1 MWALCSPASI
11 RSRNSGSGFDKFYFS
26 ITGGG
31 VNVEPHKV
39 KGKGG
44 RPSRWSTAKARQI
57 CNQIKRGLPLRYAS
71 PLCGVPY
78 STSKEWVGL
87 HPEFAP
93 MMEEAHSFFV
103 RSQVDNIERHA
114 KISEKPSQ
122 WLLERRA
129 REEFAPAYVPSAG
142 ASGVQILALGDDAMS
157 KLMGAWGSLLSGQVA
172 PQHLPDT
179 TTPLTLA
186 PINYTEGSTPL
197 QGEESPIPAVEIS
210 AELVQSVKPKQIG
223 RPRKYP

>member
-1 MWALCSPASI
+1 
-11 RSRNSGSGFDKFYFS
+11 
-26 ITGGG
+26 

-44 RPSRWSTAKARQI
+44 RPSRWSIGKARQI

-78 STSKEWVGL
+78 GTSKEWVGL

-129 REEFAPAYVPSAG
+129 REEFAPAYVPSG
-142 ASGVQILALGDDAMS
+142 ASSGVQILALGDDAMG
-157 KLMGAWGSLLSGQVA
+157 KLMGAWGSLLSGQNA
-172 PQHLPDT
+172 PQQLPDT
-179 TTPLTLA
+179 TTLPTLVPL
-186 PINYTEGSTPL
+186 NYTEGVTP
-197 QGEESPIPAVEIS
+197 QDEGKGSVPAVEIS

-223 RPRKYP
+223 RPRKYPKANPSAADTPPHTTPPAHPL

>member
-1 MWALCSPASI
+1 M
-11 RSRNSGSGFDKFYFS
+11 
-26 ITGGG
+26 
-31 VNVEPHKV
+31 NVEPHKV

-44 RPSRWSTAKARQI
+44 RPSRWSVGKARQI

-78 STSKEWVGL
+78 GTSKEWVGL

-103 RSQVDNIERHA
+103 RSQVDNIERHS

-129 REEFAPAYVPSAG
+129 REEFAPAYVPSG
-142 ASGVQILALGDDAMS
+142 ASSGVQILALGDDAMS
-157 KLMGAWGSLLSGQVA
+157 KLMGAWGSLLGNQVA
-172 PQHLPDT
+172 PQQLPDT
-179 TTPLTLA
+179 TTLPTLA
-186 PINYTEGSTPL
+186 PLNYTEGGTP
-197 QGEESPIPAVEIS
+197 QEEGKGSAPAVEIS

-223 RPRKYP
+223 RPRKYPKPTQPTADTPPHTTPPAHPL

>member
-1 MWALCSPASI
+1 M
-11 RSRNSGSGFDKFYFS
+11 
-26 ITGGG
+26 
-31 VNVEPHKV
+31 NVEPHKV

-44 RPSRWSTAKARQI
+44 RPTRWSIAKARQI

-78 STSKEWVGL
+78 GTSKEWAGL

-129 REEFAPAYVPSAG
+129 KEEFAPAYVPSG
-142 ASGVQILALGDDAMS
+142 QGSSMQILALGDDTIG
-157 KLMGAWGSLLSGQVA
+157 KLMGAWGSLLGNQLA
-172 PQHLPDT
+172 PQQIPDT
-179 TTPLTLA
+179 TTPSSLVPL
-186 PINYTEGSTPL
+186 NYTEGGTP
-197 QGEESPIPAVEIS
+197 QGAEVVSVPAVEIS
-210 AELVQSVKPKQIG
+210 AEVVAEVKPQRLG
-223 RPRKYP
+223 RPRKYPKPSPKTSPPTPDTPPPTTPLAHPL

>member
-1 MWALCSPASI
+1 M
-11 RSRNSGSGFDKFYFS
+11 
-26 ITGGG
+26 
-31 VNVEPHKV
+31 NVEPHKV

-44 RPSRWSTAKARQI
+44 RPSRWSIAKARQI

-78 STSKEWVGL
+78 GTSKEWAGL

-129 REEFAPAYVPSAG
+129 KEEFAPAYVPSG
-142 ASGVQILALGDDAMS
+142 ASSGVQILALGDDAIG
-157 KLMGAWGSLLSGQVA
+157 KLMGAWGSLLSGQNA
-172 PQHLPDT
+172 PQHIPDT
-179 TTPLTLA
+179 TTPSSLMPL
-186 PINYTEGSTPL
+186 NYTEGGTSKEAEPA
-197 QGEESPIPAVEIS
+197 PVPAVEIS
-210 AELVQSVKPKQIG
+210 AEVVRSVENKRLG
-223 RPRKYP
+223 RPRKYPKPNPSKASEPQPTPDTPPTPPPSAPSS

>member
-1 MWALCSPASI
+1 
-11 RSRNSGSGFDKFYFS
+11 
-26 ITGGG
+26 

-44 RPSRWSTAKARQI
+44 RPSRWSIGKARQI

-78 STSKEWVGL
+78 GTSKEWVGL

-103 RSQVDNIERHA
+103 RSQVDNIERHS

-129 REEFAPAYVPSAG
+129 REEFAPAYVPTAG

-157 KLMGAWGSLLSGQVA
+157 KLMGAWGSLLGNQVA
-172 PQHLPDT
+172 PQQLPDT
-179 TTPLTLA
+179 TTLPTLVPL
-186 PINYTEGSTPL
+186 NYIEGVTP
-197 QGEESPIPAVEIS
+197 QDEGKGSVPAVEIS
-210 AELVQSVKPKQIG
+210 AEVVQSVKSKQVG
-223 RPRKYP
+223 RPRKYPKANPPAADTPPHTTPPAHPL

>member
-1 MWALCSPASI
+1 M
-11 RSRNSGSGFDKFYFS
+11 
-26 ITGGG
+26 
-31 VNVEPHKV
+31 NVEPHKV

-44 RPSRWSTAKARQI
+44 RPSRWSIAKARQI

-78 STSKEWVGL
+78 GTSKEWAGL

-129 REEFAPAYVPSAG
+129 REEFAPAYVPSG
-142 ASGVQILALGDDAMS
+142 QGSGVQILALGDDTIG
-157 KLMGAWGSLLSGQVA
+157 KLMGAWGSLLGNQLAS
-172 PQHLPDT
+172 QHIPDT
-179 TTPLTLA
+179 TTPSSLVPL
-186 PINYTEGSTPL
+186 NYTEGKALEGAEVAPA
-197 QGEESPIPAVEIS
+197 PAVEIS
-210 AELVQSVKPKQIG
+210 AETIKSVKHQRLG
-223 RPRKYP
+223 RPRKYPKPSPAEASKPQPTQHTPPTPPPSAPTS

>member
-1 MWALCSPASI
+1 M
-11 RSRNSGSGFDKFYFS
+11 
-26 ITGGG
+26 
-31 VNVEPHKV
+31 NVEPHKV

-44 RPSRWSTAKARQI
+44 RPTRWSIAKARQI

-78 STSKEWVGL
+78 GTSKEWAGL

-129 REEFAPAYVPSAG
+129 KEEFAPAYVPSG
-142 ASGVQILALGDDAMS
+142 QGSSMQILALGDDTIG
-157 KLMGAWGSLLSGQVA
+157 KLMGAWGSLLGNQLA
-172 PQHLPDT
+172 PQQLPDT
-179 TTPLTLA
+179 TTPSTLV
-186 PINYTEGSTPL
+186 PLNYTEGGTPPHK
-197 QGEESPIPAVEIS
+197 EESPVPAVEIS
-210 AELVQSVKPKQIG
+210 AEVIKDVKPQRLG
-223 RPRKYP
+223 RPRKYPKPNPPNPDTPPPTTPLAHPL

>member
-1 MWALCSPASI
+1 
-11 RSRNSGSGFDKFYFS
+11 
-26 ITGGG
+26 

-44 RPSRWSTAKARQI
+44 RPSRWSIAKARQI

-71 PLCGVPY
+71 PFCGIPY
-78 STSKEWVGL
+78 STSKEWVAL

-103 RSQVDNIERHA
+103 RSQIDNIERHS

-129 REEFAPAYVPSAG
+129 KEEFAPAYVPSG
-142 ASGVQILALGDDAMS
+142 ASSGVQVLALGDDAIG

-179 TTPLTLA
+179 TTLPTLVA
-186 PINYTEGSTPL
+186 DNYTKGEATP
-197 QGEESPIPAVEIS
+197 QGEEVAVPAVEIE
-210 AELVQSVKPKQIG
+210 AETIKSVKYQRLG
-223 RPRKYP
+223 RPRKYPKPTPPAPDTPPPTTPPAHPL